1 MQRTPRMG
9 DAISTL
15 CSSNATIW
23 TTLAR
28 DATPGIESVIR
39 TGGSVVSYAYRLQDL
54 LSLLQTKAPVAAAAL
69 AANFRRIEY
78 GLLSVG
84 LKIHCLDNGEKFKEL
99 IEGLGGAPRILEVNY
114 FKDARASFCLVLP
127 PVGSAATAI
136 QLIQCIEQYI
146 GAPIFANRQI
156 QLQLCSPGRL
166 SARASA
172 LLGIAFYL
180 GSDTLRRYTQADL
193 RTTFDSTFNHP
204 RGIRLVLYDAEGDFD
219 RNFTW
224 WNYWGAYEPELPFA
238 NGRTD
243 LLIGPGSSLDI
254 VNINLISTL
263 LVHSEYDGYWSGL
276 GQEFRADMEMIL
288 RRHILAGL
296 LDAPWVRQSWA
307 QFGDDDR
314 FFAALQELVAYAY
327 GESTRVKQRRL
338 LLFGSWRNVPARSP
352 NGILEEVQG
361 LLAKYRKAIERQSR
375 LITQAGESP

>member
-1 MQRTPRMG
+1 M
-9 DAISTL
+9 
-15 CSSNATIW
+15 
-23 TTLAR
+23 
-28 DATPGIESVIR
+28 
-39 TGGSVVSYAYRLQDL
+39 SYAYRSQDL
-54 LSLLQTKAPVAAAAL
+54 FSLLQTKAPVTTATL
-69 AANFRRIEY
+69 AANFRRNEY

-99 IEGLGGAPRILEVNY
+99 IEGLGGASRILDVNY
-114 FKDARASFCLVLP
+114 FKDARASLCLVLP
-127 PVGSAATAI
+127 PVGSATSAI
-136 QLIQCIEQYI
+136 HLIQCIEQYI
-146 GAPIFANRQI
+146 GSPVLANSQI

-193 RTTFDSTFNHP
+193 RTTFESTFNHP

-224 WNYWGAYEPELPFA
+224 WNYRGGHEPEFPFA
-238 NGRTD
+238 SGRTD
-243 LLIGPGSSLDI
+243 LLIGPGSRLDI
-254 VNINLISTL
+254 ENINLVATL

-276 GQEFRADMEMIL
+276 GQEFRAEMEIVL

-296 LDAPWVRQSWA
+296 LDAPWVRQPWA
-307 QFGDDDR
+307 QFGDDDK

-338 LLFGSWRNVPARSP
+338 LQFGMWRNVHARSP
-352 NGILEEVQG
+352 NGILEEMQR
-361 LLAKYRKAIERQSR
+361 LLFKYRKAIERQSR
-375 LITQAGESP
+375 LVAQAGESP